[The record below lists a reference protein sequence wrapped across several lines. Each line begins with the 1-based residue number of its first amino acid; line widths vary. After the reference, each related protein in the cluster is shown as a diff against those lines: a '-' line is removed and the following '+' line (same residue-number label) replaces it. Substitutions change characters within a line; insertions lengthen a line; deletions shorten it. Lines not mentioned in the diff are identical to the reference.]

1 MNKSANRSFSFPVFR
16 PASAAK
22 RIRFLGF
29 LAGLILMLAWAAE
42 LLRAESWT
50 DAAGK
55 FTFEADFVGV
65 HAGEVHLKRKAD
77 GVTIKVPF
85 QELSAESQQLAKSLQ
100 GAPTRPPTAPT
111 SQPSA
116 TAGTGHPPAKPVIDP
131 AALLM
136 PIADFLDASTVAVG
150 HVDLTKINLDAALE
164 LFHACAP
171 AAPGDDAGV
180 AVVLEG
186 VGELQRQLIQAG
198 VPDVY
203 VVARMDLASARSP
216 ASILLAAPVSAGKD
230 PQAVLEMLS
239 AVSPVPWTVK
249 GNRVLLAFAGER
261 EAWQRIQPRPR
272 QDFLAPLQAAE
283 DTALQLAV
291 IPNADVRR
299 IPLAVAAS
307 AGPNTAQESVTGL
320 VTAQQKGQWAV
331 LTATAPPQPAVA
343 LILQMEDATAAGT
356 IQGCVTKSLDLVRR
370 DRQLRRDISQLD
382 ELAKL
387 LTPTFRDRQLRIVLT
402 GDNGGVKTM
411 LTAVAQAA
419 SPTARANQDELARNQ
434 LIEIGLGLQNFHD
447 TYLKFP
453 AQASPSRDGKPLLSW
468 RVAILPF
475 LGAGEL
481 YKQFRLDEP
490 WDSEHNQQLIA
501 RMPAVFA
508 SPDLPAE
515 LRAKGMTT
523 YAAPVGP
530 GTVFGGTEG
539 TKFYSITDGT
549 STTVAVVE
557 AAPAKAVVWTK
568 PDDLAIDPKDARTG
582 LTGQAGGGFNVLMVD
597 GAVHRLPDSID
608 PQELGWLFQRNDG
621 RSVAPPIDELDLNI
635 EGAAKEMLDVLW
647 GWANWRCAEL
657 RRDAKKLARQ
667 TAAHNKAAGV
677 KTEPP
682 KYRTADEA
690 AKAFVTA
697 TTEKDWRACYR
708 CLAPEAQDL
717 AVAHLITMC
726 RFAARGEREEKL
738 NELLKRHAFDP
749 AKASAG
755 ANVVKT
761 AAEKEKKIPNWRLVV
776 TAYVQSVKD
785 KEAFAEAIL
794 DWAEENYGS
803 ESGQEVLSVKIE
815 ELATDG
821 DSAIGYLVAG
831 SGPGWGI
838 RFRRIDGAWLVTFA
852 DEAFEPAAWND
863 LFLFDYLDTIHG
875 WRF

>member
-29 LAGLILMLAWAAE
+29 LTGLILMLAWAAE

-171 AAPGDDAGV
+171 AVPGEDAGV

-203 VVARMDLASARSP
+203 VVARMDLASAPSP

-249 GNRVLLAFAGER
+249 GNRVLLAFAGEL

-356 IQGCVTKSLDLVRR
+356 IQGCCRSSRR
-370 DRQLRRDISQLD
+370 
-382 ELAKL
+382 A
-387 LTPTFRDRQLRIVLT
+387 
-402 GDNGGVKTM
+402 
-411 LTAVAQAA
+411 
-419 SPTARANQDELARNQ
+419 
-434 LIEIGLGLQNFHD
+434 
-447 TYLKFP
+447 
-453 AQASPSRDGKPLLSW
+453 
-468 RVAILPF
+468 
-475 LGAGEL
+475 
-481 YKQFRLDEP
+481 
-490 WDSEHNQQLIA
+490 
-501 RMPAVFA
+501 
-508 SPDLPAE
+508 
-515 LRAKGMTT
+515 
-523 YAAPVGP
+523 
-530 GTVFGGTEG
+530 
-539 TKFYSITDGT
+539 T
-549 STTVAVVE
+549 STTRS
-557 AAPAKAVVWTK
+557 K
-568 PDDLAIDPKDARTG
+568 PRNFP
-582 LTGQAGGGFNVLMVD
+582 GG
-597 GAVHRLPDSID
+597 PSC
-608 PQELGWLFQRNDG
+608 
-621 RSVAPPIDELDLNI
+621 RSMP
-635 EGAAKEMLDVLW
+635 
-647 GWANWRCAEL
+647 
-657 RRDAKKLARQ
+657 
-667 TAAHNKAAGV
+667 
-677 KTEPP
+677 
-682 KYRTADEA
+682 
-690 AKAFVTA
+690 
-697 TTEKDWRACYR
+697 
-708 CLAPEAQDL
+708 
-717 AVAHLITMC
+717 
-726 RFAARGEREEKL
+726 
-738 NELLKRHAFDP
+738 
-749 AKASAG
+749 KASARPMVWSFWPASSRTGCAAPPVRYRLWNGRPDQLPYPRTSGSLG
-755 ANVVKT
+755 AATSAKIRRTTNPLRERRRDSWDPKRRASTTT
-761 AAEKEKKIPNWRLVV
+761 ALRGPRP
-776 TAYVQSVKD
+776 TAV
-785 KEAFAEAIL
+785 
-794 DWAEENYGS
+794 
-803 ESGQEVLSVKIE
+803 
-815 ELATDG
+815 
-821 DSAIGYLVAG
+821 
-831 SGPGWGI
+831 
-838 RFRRIDGAWLVTFA
+838 
-852 DEAFEPAAWND
+852 
-863 LFLFDYLDTIHG
+863 
-875 WRF
+875 